1 MSMTNKNFDCTYEN
15 VFEGGMFGNEA
26 LEVTW

>member
-1 MSMTNKNFDCTYEN
+1 MSMTDDNFDRAYEM

-26 LEVTW
+26 LKATW